1 MGEFGERLGRQR
13 PKLYLITGGR
23 PEKGAAVSVNG
34 RPATVIQSAFS
45 SPEFSEDVALR
56 YENGDLDLV
65 ALDLLD
71 HQKTP
76 TSRPQGNP
84 GGRPG
89 EHSP

>member
-34 RPATVIQSAFS
+34 RAATVIQSAFS

-56 YENGDLDLV
+56 YENGELDLV

-71 HQKTP
+71 HRDAP
-76 TSRPQGNP
+76 ASRSQESP
-84 GGRPG
+84 GGSPG